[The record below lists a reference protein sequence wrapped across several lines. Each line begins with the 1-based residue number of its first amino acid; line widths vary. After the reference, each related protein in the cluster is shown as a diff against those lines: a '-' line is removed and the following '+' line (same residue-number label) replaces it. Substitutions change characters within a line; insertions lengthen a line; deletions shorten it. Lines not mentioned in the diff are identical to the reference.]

1 MLSKILVQAR
11 STEKPLKGL
20 KSTSKGES
28 LEKYNSIIIHKSGT
42 PLLVSSLILREFNC
56 GQVDISIFYKNQIHI
71 FEVKCKPEAI
81 TKKQRARLMQSLEFI
96 ASVFECSGQV
106 HVIKKLPN
114 DAPFLNLNI

>member
-1 MLSKILVQAR
+1 MNHIKNVIFPKFMNFFR
-11 STEKPLKGL
+11 FMFFKNHYFLKF
-20 KSTSKGES
+20 S
-28 LEKYNSIIIHKSGT
+28 
-42 PLLVSSLILREFNC
+42 
-56 GQVDISIFYKNQIHI
+56 KNQIHI